1 VNRST
6 LATLG
11 LGFVLAASACG
22 RYGPPIRSIDPAASA
37 PEPGAGAESSAPDDR
52 PPGQSTIETFEDE
65 PIP

>member
-11 LGFVLAASACG
+11 LGLALAASACG
-22 RYGPPIRSIDPAASA
+22 RYGPPIRGIDSAAQA
-37 PEPGAGAESSAPDDR
+37 PEPVAEPAAPDDQ